1 MKRLEQIQLAV
12 EAVESAADSRQGG
25 DSAASAADDQSR
37 PRLKNDLLRSG
48 YPELSSSGYGRRY
61 TQVSV
66 FLGIFT
72 AADNNIIIE
81 LSTLNTRLG

>member
-48 YPELSSSGYGRRY
+48 YPELSSSEYGRRY

-66 FLGIFT
+66 GIFT

-81 LSTLNTRLG
+81 LSTALNTRLG